1 LRGRYIIDRIKRAVG
16 HRIRL
21 PVPPYGDPNYWEGAY
36 QSFGPDDDAYEWGD
50 VSLSDLLE
58 YPYKTVVTWDNPKM
72 NSQRRGLTAEAE
84 SSSSSSFSDTLLK
97 TTTSLAETLGIHPHA
112 ATDESILM
120 LGCGNSKLGEEMI
133 EQGWRG
139 PIIQVDV
146 SSRIVETMSL
156 RCATLL
162 QQGDMN
168 FVLDDATELSAFRN
182 DMVHAC
188 LDKGLI
194 DALFCAEDFDQCASV
209 LSSVYRVL
217 KPGGCFVCLSFSRP
231 EFVLPKVIPSMTM
244 TTTTTE
250 ATATGT
256 TTKSSRI
263 ASYYQRHSSRGRT
276 GGSSSSLSVL
286 WETIQVQE
294 SNRIM
299 FYRFQKPTMMAATEV
314 ENDPRVVSVRKGS
327 RKQSPKQKQHDT
339 AKAASPSSRN
349 SHKA

>member
-1 LRGRYIIDRIKRAVG
+1 MSLTGRYIIDRIKRAVG

-50 VSLSDLLE
+50 VSLSDLLV
-58 YPYKTVVTWDNPKM
+58 YPYKPVVTWDNQK
-72 NSQRRGLTAEAE
+72 NSQRRGLTVAE
-84 SSSSSSFSDTLLK
+84 SSPSSSTSSPSDTSMK
-97 TTTSLAETLGIHPHA
+97 STSLAETLGIHPHA

-133 EQGWRG
+133 QEGWRG

-182 DMVHAC
+182 DMVNAC

-194 DALFCAEDFDQCASV
+194 DALFCAENYDQCQSV
-209 LSSVYRVL
+209 LSSVQRVL
-217 KPGGCFVCLSFSRP
+217 KPGGVFVCLSFSRP
-231 EFVLPKVIPSMTM
+231 EFVLPKVVPSMT
-244 TTTTTE
+244 TT
-250 ATATGT
+250 AVA
-256 TTKSSRI
+256 TKSTMS
-263 ASYYQRHSSRGRT
+263 SYYQRHPIRGKP
-276 GGSSSSLSVL
+276 GNSSSAL

-299 FYRFQKPTMMAATEV
+299 LYRFQKSKMAATE
-314 ENDPRVVSVRKGS
+314 EDNDSRVVSVVRKGTK
-327 RKQSPKQKQHDT
+327 RQPPKHDK

-349 SHKA
+349 Y

>member
-1 LRGRYIIDRIKRAVG
+1 MSLRGRYIIDRIKRAVG

-36 QSFGPDDDAYEWGD
+36 QSFGPEDDAYEWGD

-58 YPYKTVVTWDNPKM
+58 YPYKSVVTWDNPM
-72 NSQRRGLTAEAE
+72 NSKRRGWIPAA
-84 SSSSSSFSDTLLK
+84 SSSSSSSPSDTLM
-97 TTTSLAETLGIHPHA
+97 TTTSLAETLGIYPHA

-133 EQGWRG
+133 QQGWRG

-146 SSRIVETMSL
+146 SSRIVEAMSL

-182 DMVHAC
+182 NMVHAC

-194 DALFCAEDFDQCASV
+194 DALFCAEDYDQCSSV

-231 EFVLPKVIPSMTM
+231 EFVLPKVIPSMT
-244 TTTTTE
+244 TTTTT
-250 ATATGT
+250 TAA
-256 TTKSSRI
+256 TTKSSSM

-276 GGSSSSLSVL
+276 GGTSSSSVL

-299 FYRFQKPTMMAATEV
+299 LYRFQKPTLMAATEE
-314 ENDPRVVSVRKGS
+314 ENDTRVVSLRKGS
-327 RKQSPKQKQHDT
+327 RKQSPKQQQQHDR

-349 SHKA
+349 RHKA